1 MNVMLQSVTAGDD
14 WAIDQDPAVLARI
27 YEDAISIAIWQRQLQ
42 QDVECYLSELLRKS
56 KNIAL
61 KLSGS
66 PEQLMQEVQRVFPPA
81 FFPPAF
87 FPPALIGEQS
97 SCVSAAAFY
106 ADIHNLL
113 DMFACLFDA
122 KILGLRINTLEHAM
136 CPRFHTDNVGT
147 RLITTYYG
155 LATEWLPNQ
164 LADRSALGTE
174 FASKINTPGA
184 ITASESHIQ
193 RMAAG
198 DVALFKGELWEG
210 NEGRGIIHRSPALTI
225 QQPKRL
231 VVTCDLIES

>member
-1 MNVMLQSVTAGDD
+1 MTAFVNTTMNTTD

-42 QDVECYLSELLRKS
+42 QEVECYVDELLRKS
-56 KNIAL
+56 KTIAL

-66 PEQLMQEVQRVFPPA
+66 PEQLMEEIQRVFPPA
-81 FFPPAF
+81 
-87 FPPALIGEQS
+87 LINEQNS
-97 SCVSAAAFY
+97 RVSAAAFY
-106 ADIHNLL
+106 ADIHQVL
-113 DMFACLFDA
+113 DMCCCLFDA

-136 CPRFHTDNVGT
+136 CPRFHTDNVAI

-155 LATEWLPNQ
+155 LATEWLPDQ
-164 LADRSALGTE
+164 LSNRTALGTA
-174 FASKINTPGA
+174 FASQINTPGA
-184 ITASESHIQ
+184 ITTSEKHIQ

-210 NEGRGIIHRSPALTI
+210 NEGRGIIHRSPAPSI

-231 VVTCDLIES
+231 VVTCDLIELL

>member
-1 MNVMLQSVTAGDD
+1 MTALANTTMNTTD

-42 QDVECYLSELLRKS
+42 QEVECYVDELLRKS
-56 KNIAL
+56 KTIAL

-66 PEQLMQEVQRVFPPA
+66 PEQLMEEIQRVFPPA
-81 FFPPAF
+81 
-87 FPPALIGEQS
+87 LINEQN

-106 ADIHNLL
+106 ADIHQVL
-113 DMFACLFDA
+113 DMFCCLFDA

-136 CPRFHTDNVGT
+136 CPRFHTDNVAI

-155 LATEWLPNQ
+155 LATEWLPDQ
-164 LADRSALGTE
+164 LSNRTALGTA
-174 FASKINTPGA
+174 FARQINTPSA
-184 ITASESHIQ
+184 ITKSENHIQ

-210 NEGRGIIHRSPALTI
+210 NEGRGIIHRSPAPTI

-231 VVTCDLIES
+231 VVTCDLIEHL

>member
-1 MNVMLQSVTAGDD
+1 MSVMLQSITAGDD

-42 QDVECYLSELLRKS
+42 QEVKSYVDELLRKP
-56 KNIAL
+56 KTIAL

-66 PEQLMQEVQRVFPPA
+66 PEQLMEEIQRVFPPA
-81 FFPPAF
+81 
-87 FPPALIGEQS
+87 LISSQD

-106 ADIHNLL
+106 ADIHQVL
-113 DMFACLFDA
+113 DMFCCLFDA

-136 CPRFHTDNVGT
+136 CPRFHTDNVAI

-155 LATEWLPNQ
+155 LATEWLPDQ
-164 LADRSALGTE
+164 LSNRVALGTA
-174 FASKINTPGA
+174 FASQINTTGA
-184 ITASESHIQ
+184 ITASERHIQ

-210 NEGRGIIHRSPALTI
+210 NEGRGIIHRSPAPTT

-231 VVTCDLIES
+231 VVTCDLIEHL

>member
-1 MNVMLQSVTAGDD
+1 MTALVNKTMSTTD

-42 QDVECYLSELLRKS
+42 QEVDAYLNELLRKS
-56 KNIAL
+56 KTIAL

-66 PEQLMQEVQRVFPPA
+66 PEQLMEEIQRVFPPA
-81 FFPPAF
+81 
-87 FPPALIGEQS
+87 LINDQH

-106 ADIHNLL
+106 ADIHQVL
-113 DMFACLFDA
+113 DMFCCLFDA

-136 CPRFHTDNVGT
+136 CPRFHTDNVAI

-155 LATEWLPNQ
+155 LATEWLPDQ
-164 LADRSALGTE
+164 LSSRTALGTV
-174 FASKINTPGA
+174 FASQINTPGA
-184 ITASESHIQ
+184 ITASEKNIQ
-193 RMAAG
+193 CMAAG

-210 NEGRGIIHRSPALTI
+210 NEGRGIIHRSPAPTI

-231 VVTCDLIES
+231 VVTCDLIRHV

>member
-1 MNVMLQSVTAGDD
+1 MSVMLQSITAGDD

-27 YEDAISIAIWQRQLQ
+27 YEDAISISIWQRQLQ
-42 QDVECYLSELLRKS
+42 QEVESYVDELLRKP
-56 KNIAL
+56 KTIAL

-66 PEQLMQEVQRVFPPA
+66 PEQLMEEIQRVFPPA
-81 FFPPAF
+81 FFPPV
-87 FPPALIGEQS
+87 LIGEQS
-97 SCVSAAAFY
+97 SCIGAAAFY
-106 ADIHNLL
+106 ADIHHVL

-136 CPRFHTDNVGT
+136 CPRFHTDNVAI

-155 LATEWLPNQ
+155 LATEWLPDQ
-164 LADRSALGTE
+164 LSNRAALGTA
-174 FASKINTPGA
+174 FASQINIPGA
-184 ITASESHIQ
+184 IAASERHIQ

-210 NEGRGIIHRSPALTI
+210 NEGRGIIHRSPAPTT

>member
-1 MNVMLQSVTAGDD
+1 MSVMLQSETAGDD

-42 QDVECYLSELLRKS
+42 QDVDCYLNELLRKP
-56 KNIAL
+56 KTIAL

-66 PEQLMQEVQRVFPPA
+66 PEQLMEEIQRVFPPA
-81 FFPPAF
+81 FFPS
-87 FPPALIGEQS
+87 ALIGEQS
-97 SCVSAAAFY
+97 SCIRAAAFY
-106 ADIHNLL
+106 ADIHQVL

-136 CPRFHTDNVGT
+136 CPRFHTDNVAI

-155 LATEWLPNQ
+155 LATEWLPDQ
-164 LADRSALGTE
+164 LSNRAALGTA
-174 FASKINTPGA
+174 FASQINIPGA
-184 ITASESHIQ
+184 IATSENHIQ

-210 NEGRGIIHRSPALTI
+210 NEGRGIIHRSPAPTT

-231 VVTCDLIES
+231 VVTCDLIEHL

>member
-1 MNVMLQSVTAGDD
+1 MVALVNTTMQTAD

-42 QDVECYLSELLRKS
+42 QEVWGYLDELLRKS
-56 KNIAL
+56 KTFAL

-66 PEQLMQEVQRVFPPA
+66 PEQLMEEIQRVFPPA
-81 FFPPAF
+81 
-87 FPPALIGEQS
+87 LVGEQNP
-97 SCVSAAAFY
+97 CVSAAAFY
-106 ADIHNLL
+106 ADIHQVL

-136 CPRFHTDNVGT
+136 CPRFHTDNVAV

-155 LATEWLPNQ
+155 LATEWLPHQ
-164 LADRSALGTE
+164 LSNRAALGT
-174 FASKINTPGA
+174 ASASQINTPGA
-184 ITASESHIQ
+184 IAESENHIQ

-210 NEGRGIIHRSPALTI
+210 NEGRGIIHRSPAPTI
-225 QQPKRL
+225 EQPKRL
-231 VVTCDLIES
+231 VVTCDLIEN

>member
-1 MNVMLQSVTAGDD
+1 MSAILQSIMAGED
-14 WAIDQDPAVLARI
+14 WAIDQNPDVLTRI
-27 YEDAISIAIWQRQLQ
+27 YDDGMSIAIWQRHLK
-42 QDVECYLSELLRKS
+42 QDVECYLNELLRKS
-56 KNIAL
+56 KTIAL

-66 PEQLMQEVQRVFPPA
+66 PEQLMEEIQRVFPPA
-81 FFPPAF
+81 
-87 FPPALIGEQS
+87 LISEQH

-106 ADIHNLL
+106 TDIHQVL

-136 CPRFHTDNVGT
+136 CPRFHTDNVAI

-155 LATEWLPNQ
+155 LATEWLPDQ
-164 LADRSALGTE
+164 LANRTALGTV
-174 FASKINTPGA
+174 FASQINTPGA
-184 ITASESHIQ
+184 ITTSENHIQ

-210 NEGRGIIHRSPALTI
+210 NEGRGIIHRSPAPTI

>member
-1 MNVMLQSVTAGDD
+1 MTALVNTTMSTTD
-14 WAIDQDPAVLARI
+14 WAINQDPAVLARI

-42 QDVECYLSELLRKS
+42 QDVQCYLNELLRKS
-56 KNIAL
+56 KTIAL

-66 PEQLMQEVQRVFPPA
+66 PEQLMQEIQRVFPPA
-81 FFPPAF
+81 
-87 FPPALIGEQS
+87 LICEQS
-97 SCVSAAAFY
+97 SCFSAAAFY
-106 ADIHNLL
+106 ADIHNVL

-164 LADRSALGTE
+164 LADRNALGTE
-174 FASKINTPGA
+174 FASQINTPGA
-184 ITASESHIQ
+184 ITANVKYIQ

-210 NEGRGIIHRSPALTI
+210 NEGRGIIHRSPAPTI

-231 VVTCDLIES
+231 VVTCDLIEQA

>member
-1 MNVMLQSVTAGDD
+1 MSVMLQSITAGDD

-27 YEDAISIAIWQRQLQ
+27 YEDAISIAIWQRQLSQ
-42 QDVECYLSELLRKS
+42 EVECYVDELLRKS
-56 KNIAL
+56 KTIAL

-66 PEQLMQEVQRVFPPA
+66 PEQLMEEIQRVFPPA
-81 FFPPAF
+81 
-87 FPPALIGEQS
+87 LISEQS
-97 SCVSAAAFY
+97 ACVSAAAFY
-106 ADIHNLL
+106 ADIHNVL
-113 DMFACLFDA
+113 DMFCCLFDA

-164 LADRSALGTE
+164 LADRSALGNE
-174 FASKINTPGA
+174 FASKMNTPGA
-184 ITASESHIQ
+184 ITASEKNIQ

-210 NEGRGIIHRSPALTI
+210 NEGRGIIHRSPAPTT

-231 VVTCDLIES
+231 VVTCDLIAS

>member
-1 MNVMLQSVTAGDD
+1 MTAFVNTTINTTD
-14 WAIDQDPAVLARI
+14 WAIDQDPAILARI

-42 QDVECYLSELLRKS
+42 QEVECYVDELLRKS
-56 KNIAL
+56 KTIAL

-66 PEQLMQEVQRVFPPA
+66 PEKLMEEIQRVFPPA
-81 FFPPAF
+81 CFPPT
-87 FPPALIGEQS
+87 LTSQQS
-97 SCVSAAAFY
+97 SCISAATFY
-106 ADIHNLL
+106 ADIHNVL
-113 DMFACLFDA
+113 DMFSCLFDA

-136 CPRFHTDNVGT
+136 CPRFHTDNVAI

-155 LATEWLPNQ
+155 LATEWLPDQ
-164 LADRSALGTE
+164 LSNRTALGTA

-184 ITASESHIQ
+184 ITTSENHIQ

-210 NEGRGIIHRSPALTI
+210 NEGRGIIHRSPAPTI

-231 VVTCDLIES
+231 VVTCDLIEHL